1 MDSQSVDEHSAL
13 PLWAGIPEV
22 DERLAQA
29 AQAFARV
36 MRELGDGHWHLRNWA
51 EELGISEDE
60 MFIEVDRR
68 LHQPVA
74 A

>member
-1 MDSQSVDEHSAL
+1 MESHGANHQPRRSQ
-13 PLWAGIPEV
+13 WAEL
-22 DERLAQA
+22 RLAADTLTQA
-29 AQAFARV
+29 ELAFAHV
-36 MRELGDGHWHLRNWA
+36 IAELDQGEWHLRQWA

-68 LHQPVA
+68 IHQPA

>member
-1 MDSQSVDEHSAL
+1 MAPAE
-13 PLWAGIPEV
+13 
-22 DERLAQA
+22 
-29 AQAFARV
+29 QAFARV
-36 MRELGDGHWHLRNWA
+36 MMELEHGEWRLPNWA